1 MELILA
7 AVWSFLMLLTFIYLS
22 AIKKRPMR
30 IDKYAYLWIVIAVLV
45 ARLVPNFLTP
55 SGDNYDIASYTIV
68 GDLVINHE
76 DVYNSESA
84 VNRHPYLPF
93 QMYWLGLSRE
103 ISQVVHLQ
111 FVQVVRLA
119 PILADLGIAL
129 LIFFELGRQ
138 ISIEMGFYSALLY
151 AFNPISI
158 FVSAYH
164 GQFDAVPVLL
174 IILAFLCVEK
184 TAWLSGG
191 WLGLAILDKSW
202 PVLALPSLVNTRKK
216 WRDRIFILIFVIGIP
231 LIGVFIYSNLFH
243 ADPFVVIEKAIV
255 YNRGIGIW
263 GYTFVLKMCSLF
275 SPLFRL
281 IYRWLLIYGR
291 FLTLILLGIVWLF
304 FSQKEK
310 PIAGFLTV
318 IVTFFAITHAFAI
331 QYLVW
336 PVAFA
341 ILDQDHRWLVRYT
354 ITAYIY
360 MVIAYFTLIISYN
373 IIRIMPMPQ
382 ADWAIIIPLG
392 LPAWIVTIFWMV
404 NRLKNPRKNVQVYG

>member
-1 MELILA
+1 
-7 AVWSFLMLLTFIYLS
+7 
-22 AIKKRPMR
+22 
-30 IDKYAYLWIVIAVLV
+30 
-45 ARLVPNFLTP
+45 
-55 SGDNYDIASYTIV
+55 V
-68 GDLVINHE
+68 GDLVLNRA
-76 DVYNSESA
+76 DVYTSQTA
-84 VNRHPYLPF
+84 VNRHPYLPL
-93 QMYWLGLSRE
+93 QMYWLGLSRN
-103 ISQVVHLQ
+103 ISQVVHLE
-111 FVQVVRLA
+111 FVDVVRLA

-129 LIFFELGRQ
+129 LIFFELRRK
-138 ISIEMGFYSALLY
+138 ISLESGFYSALLF

-164 GQFDAVPVLL
+164 GQFDAEPALL
-174 IILAFLCVEK
+174 IILALVCVNK

-202 PVLALPSLVNTRKK
+202 PVLVLPSLLNATKK
-216 WRDRIFILIFVIGIP
+216 WRDRFIIIILVVGIP

-243 ADPFVVIEKAIV
+243 ADPYMIVEKAIG

-263 GYTFVLKMCSLF
+263 GYTFFIKIF
-275 SPLFRL
+275 SIFAPSTQFIFRWIL
-281 IYRWLLIYGR
+281 VYGR
-291 FLTLILLGIVWLF
+291 YLTLLLLGIVWLF
-304 FSQKEK
+304 FSKKEK
-310 PIAGFLTV
+310 PIAGFLTL

-360 MVIAYFTLIISYN
+360 MFLAYVTLILSYN

-382 ADWAIIIPLG
+382 ADWLIIIPSG

-404 NRLKNPRKNVQVYG
+404 KRLKNPQINLQEIVQIPKL